1 MFMKTNNE
9 YPATHSMSTS
19 WFGIDKD
26 GNVALIDFNENGPV
40 PSFLGEESSE
50 SVIGDVIPAKIT
62 DLKTYISFTDQQAE
76 HLIDAM
82 TDADANN
89 QVEFTN
95 IVQINPLKTEQF
107 ISLYDKNSHKYT
119 SKDFDDKLLCLSYK
133 YGIYVL
139 NFYNWKKIDVNT
151 LYEEKIL
158 LKSIQFDFWCDENWN
173 EEKGKWIFEMALKNL
188 PFYHYQQPY
197 WPGQLIERTY
207 IPRYPLNES
216 QLDTITK
223 KLAIRFPFSFET
235 QELFQISEYTPC
247 RSYDGGY
254 FPDTESDP
262 LTNRIPYPAF
272 DGGIVR
278 VDENSYPEAMS
289 DTPKIFI
296 LDDTQRYI
304 YLHLSRELP
313 FINSAMVFPTFSDKS
328 NPWDRINE
336 SIALEKLCELFESN
350 QDRLEKLIATTR
362 PYCIIAMPKSYTMIQ
377 KYYKTKNDHILINGT
392 EYPFL
397 KLKKKKKNIAV
408 IERYCSMP
416 YRGDNLN
423 RIVTES

>member
-151 LYEEKIL
+151 LYE
-158 LKSIQFDFWCDENWN
+158 
-173 EEKGKWIFEMALKNL
+173 
-188 PFYHYQQPY
+188 
-197 WPGQLIERTY
+197 
-207 IPRYPLNES
+207 
-216 QLDTITK
+216 
-223 KLAIRFPFSFET
+223 
-235 QELFQISEYTPC
+235 
-247 RSYDGGY
+247 
-254 FPDTESDP
+254 
-262 LTNRIPYPAF
+262 
-272 DGGIVR
+272 
-278 VDENSYPEAMS
+278 
-289 DTPKIFI
+289 
-296 LDDTQRYI
+296 
-304 YLHLSRELP
+304 
-313 FINSAMVFPTFSDKS
+313 
-328 NPWDRINE
+328 
-336 SIALEKLCELFESN
+336 
-350 QDRLEKLIATTR
+350 
-362 PYCIIAMPKSYTMIQ
+362 
-377 KYYKTKNDHILINGT
+377 
-392 EYPFL
+392 
-397 KLKKKKKNIAV
+397 
-408 IERYCSMP
+408 
-416 YRGDNLN
+416 
-423 RIVTES
+423 